1 MTRFSGHLSDASAPY
16 VFGVNV
22 SVLGIVTLAEMESVL
37 KVAVLAATLA
47 LTCLSGWL
55 KWRNRDKPGE

>member
-1 MTRFSGHLSDASAPY
+1 MKTLADHLSDAAPPY

-37 KVAVLAATLA
+37 KVSVLAATLI

-55 KWRNRDKPGE
+55 KWRNRDKPGA